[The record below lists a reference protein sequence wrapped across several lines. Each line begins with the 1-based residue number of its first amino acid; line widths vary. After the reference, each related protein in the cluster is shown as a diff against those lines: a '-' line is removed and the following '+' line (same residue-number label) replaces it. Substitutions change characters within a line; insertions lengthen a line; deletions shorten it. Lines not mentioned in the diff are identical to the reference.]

1 MRVFILR
8 VLGEELEETSRP
20 QSNIIQD
27 ITG

>member
-8 VLGEELEETSRP
+8 VLGEELEETSRT